1 MVAVLIV
8 PRASWS
14 TSADETPP
22 IAPSDV
28 VRPVATEMSVP
39 LPIPLPGPTPDPFA
53 QCQMDPAHL
62 APLAS
67 GRTFHTCGARILSD
81 TGQPVQITGVS
92 WFGMETGTFAP
103 HGLWARS
110 LDSMLDQMV
119 QAGLNVV
126 RLPYS
131 NQLFDP
137 GSTPN
142 GINFQLNPDLQGL
155 SGLQIMD
162 ELIQRAGARGLK
174 VILDRHRPTADAQSE
189 LWYTDKVSEQRW
201 IQDWVMLATRYRANP
216 TVIGADLHNEPHGP
230 ATWGDGNAS
239 TDWRLAAERA
249 GNAILQSNPDWLIIV
264 EGIEHQGND
273 WYWWGGN
280 LSMAE
285 QYPVRLS
292 EPDKLVYEAHDYGPE
307 VNAQKWFQ
315 APDFPNNLPSVWT
328 QHWAYLQLDDVAPVL
343 LGEFGGRSVGQD
355 AEGVWQRSLVSFL
368 RQNDISYTYWA
379 WNPSPGDTGGILEE
393 DWTTL
398 DTAKLGILS
407 AYQWPLLGEPEAAP
421 QSVVAAYQLPTP
433 ALTPTTKAVDVRPAQ
448 SFALGG
454 PFDPDMQHVLAGVG
468 GPNDPDPLHRQARQE
483 DEQRYLDQVGRPW
496 EHALYTTGQAPP

>member
-1 MVAVLIV
+1 MVLPGKRTIRSIVIAAGLTAVVLGLPTALSEPANTFGTTPIPVGTPEATVVPTADTPTVAVEPVGTGPLRADGSKLID
-8 PRASWS
+8 
-14 TSADETPP
+14 ADGRE
-22 IAPSDV
+22 V
-28 VRPVATEMSVP
+28 
-39 LPIPLPGPTPDPFA
+39 
-53 QCQMDPAHL
+53 HL
-62 APLAS
+62 S
-67 GRTFHTCGARILSD
+67 G
-81 TGQPVQITGVS
+81 VN

-110 LDSMLDQMV
+110 LDSMLDQIV
-119 QAGLNVV
+119 QAGFNAI
-126 RLPYS
+126 RLPYT

-142 GINFQLNPDLQGL
+142 GINLQLNSDLEGL
-155 SGLQIMD
+155 TGLQIMD
-162 ELIQRAGARGLK
+162 QVIERAGARGLK

-189 LWYTDKVSEQRW
+189 LWFTDKVSEQRW
-201 IQDWVMLATRYRANP
+201 IQDWVMLAARYRGNA

-249 GNAILQSNPDWLIIV
+249 GNAILESNPDWLIIV

-315 APDFPNNLPSVWT
+315 TPDFPNDLPSVWT
-328 QHWAYLQLDDVAPVL
+328 QHWAYLQMDNVAPVL

-355 AEGVWQRSLVSFL
+355 PEGVWQRSLVSFL
-368 RQNDISYTYWA
+368 RQNDISYTYWS
-379 WNPSPGDTGGILEE
+379 WNPNSGDTGGILEE

-398 DTAKLGILS
+398 DAAKLGILS
-407 AYQWPLLGEPEAAP
+407 AYQWPLLSEPEAAP
-421 QSVVAAYQLPTP
+421 QSIVSVYQLPTP
-433 ALTPTTKAVDVRPAQ
+433 APTITNAVDVRPAQ
-448 SFALGG
+448 SFAMGG

-468 GPNDPDPLHRQARQE
+468 GPSDPDPLHRQAREE
-483 DEQRYLDQVGRPW
+483 DERRYLDQVGSPW
-496 EHALYTTGQAPP
+496 EHALYATRQGPS